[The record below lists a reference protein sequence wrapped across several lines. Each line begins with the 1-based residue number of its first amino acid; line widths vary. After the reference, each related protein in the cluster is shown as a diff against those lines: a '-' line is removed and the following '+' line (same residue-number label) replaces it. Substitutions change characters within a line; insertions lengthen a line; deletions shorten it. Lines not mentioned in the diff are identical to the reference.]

1 MICFLQGKESRRHYR
16 PGVNIL
22 EKKVLKMG
30 EQSFVVRVWG
40 QVQGVGFR
48 YFTRERAL
56 QLGLRGHAYNLA
68 DGSVEILIAGPE
80 QQVQMML
87 GWLEHGPRTATV
99 EKMEYAKASPPTG
112 RGFHTN

>member
-1 MICFLQGKESRRHYR
+1 
-16 PGVNIL
+16 
-22 EKKVLKMG
+22 MG

-68 DGSVEILIAGPE
+68 DGTVEILIAGPE
-80 QQVQMML
+80 HEVQMML
-87 GWLEHGPRTATV
+87 GWLEHGPRTAQV
-99 EKMEYAKASPPTG
+99 DRIVYREAPPPEG
-112 RGFHTN
+112 SGFHTN

>member
-1 MICFLQGKESRRHYR
+1 MILRPAREECRTHYR
-16 PGVNIL
+16 L
-22 EKKVLKMG
+22 EGKFLKGKVPKMG

-56 QLGLRGHAYNLA
+56 QLGLRGHAYNLE

-80 QQVQMML
+80 QRVQMML

-99 EKMEYAKASPPTG
+99 TRMECAKAAPPTG
-112 RGFHTN
+112 SGFHTN

>member
-1 MICFLQGKESRRHYR
+1 
-16 PGVNIL
+16 
-22 EKKVLKMG
+22 MG

-56 QLGLRGHAYNLA
+56 QLGLRGHAYNLE

-80 QQVQMML
+80 QKVQMML
-87 GWLEHGPRTATV
+87 GWLEHGPRPATV
-99 EKMEYAKASPPTG
+99 TRMECTQALPPTG
-112 RGFHTN
+112 TGFHTN

>member
-1 MICFLQGKESRRHYR
+1 MCRSHYR
-16 PGVNIL
+16 LGGKFL
-22 EKKVLKMG
+22 KEKVLKMG

-56 QLGLRGHAYNLA
+56 QLGLRGHAYNLE
-68 DGSVEILIAGPE
+68 DGSVEVLIAGPD
-80 QQVQMML
+80 QAVQMML

-99 EKMEYAKASPPTG
+99 TRME
-112 RGFHTN
+112 